1 MPRYRSIIL
10 QIHLILLVGFGVLQ
24 KAHAVSVTAES
35 NIISVETRAFGAGGE
50 TSPIIVDTRI
60 TYAEWATSANLVP
73 PDDGPTAMPHHDG
86 VTNLNK
92 FAFNMDASKPDSHSM
107 TAEGSSGWPIG
118 EVVSQDGNSV
128 LCLISVRR
136 RDSVGLNY
144 KALFSRDSATWIEVT
159 TPVEVTPLSPAW
171 ERVRYQVPVGVAPSN
186 RWLGKMEV
194 GYQSR
199 RPPVITAP

>member
-1 MPRYRSIIL
+1 MPRIRSTTL
-10 QIHLILLVGFGVLQ
+10 QLCLILLAVFGTLQ
-24 KAHAVSVTAES
+24 TGHAVSVSAES

-60 TYAEWATSANLVP
+60 TYAEWAVSANLVP
-73 PDDGPTAMPHHDG
+73 PGDGPTAMPHHDG

-118 EVVSQDGNSV
+118 EVVTQDGNSV

-159 TPVEVTPLSPAW
+159 SPVQVTPLSPIW
-171 ERVRYQVPVGVAPSN
+171 ERVRYQVPASEAPSN

-194 GYQSR
+194 SYT
-199 RPPVITAP
+199 PP

>member
-1 MPRYRSIIL
+1 MPRFRSIIL
-10 QIHLILLVGFGVLQ
+10 KIHLVLLVGFGLLQ
-24 KAHAVSVTAES
+24 KVHAVSVSAES
-35 NIISVETRAFGAGGE
+35 NIISVETRAFGTGGE

-73 PDDGPTAMPHHDG
+73 HDDGPTAMPHHDG

-107 TAEGSSGWPIG
+107 TAEGSSGWTIG
-118 EVVSQDGNSV
+118 EVVTQDGNSV

-136 RDSVGLNY
+136 RDSVGLQY

-159 TPVEVTPLSPAW
+159 SPIQVTPLSQIW
-171 ERVRYQVPVGVAPSN
+171 ERVRYQVPASEAPSN
-186 RWLGKMEV
+186 RWLGKMEIS
-194 GYQSR
+194 YT
-199 RPPVITAP
+199 PP